1 MQSEELSGPM
11 CLADPDYEIKQRK
24 QKQSEEGNKH
34 MSKSQQLFAFIP
46 SNIQESSNRLQLE
59 LFTAQ
64 GVRANGVLTCD
75 PALT

>member
-1 MQSEELSGPM
+1 
-11 CLADPDYEIKQRK
+11 
-24 QKQSEEGNKH
+24 

-64 GVRANGVLTCD
+64 GVRANGVLTCG